1 MRKGSFRYTKK
12 NIKKR
17 NYTRR
22 KRGGGIFD
30 FFYKQRP
37 SPEKTR
43 DFIERFNEY
52 IKEIVDLQSAKKVLF
67 KEKDKKKNTEE
78 LLTKTKQLI
87 QHIKN
92 VSDEVDKNVKIDD
105 IRADI
110 VGGLPAYIIA
120 RTIEDKAD
128 RKTLINSLTEK
139 GFNHNQSFLDK
150 IIKNIDE
157 RRQKENDEEQL
168 AKQER
173 EKTIKEAKR
182 KQEEEDLEYRK
193 KLEAEQEEKRKI
205 REEEQKKKDEEEKQR
220 KLQEAEQKKREAA
233 EQQRKKREEEDKQKL
248 ELEANKERIRKE
260 KEQKEKEEAKK
271 LEKKLKLL
279 KQEKEDSKTIKK
291 NEPVKIVSSELI
303 RSNYEKRLKQIRE
316 LQKAEEDSDKPQT
329 NTVIE
334 EALSEKPVEKVEP
347 EEKRT
352 KNEPPEYW
360 RRYFPNEELYV
371 FRDNMLSMLEDI
383 PLLYQN
389 TTHSFPSFTLD
400 IKNNKYINALIND
413 TRNIRGEDIEL
424 YVSNYATLICFVLF
438 YIGII
443 TNIMLK
449 HKCYLML
456 KGGKAI
462 QLNCFE
468 AYESNDIDI
477 LILSDDKDK
486 KEIALEIGKL
496 LIWILSEQSYIDK
509 ISMIETGIGEPI
521 IKLSAKTVKGYEA
534 IVDIGFN
541 TPKEEIKSY
550 VLSYEKKIP
559 RVNVP
564 FKSVYQLAYI
574 SQTVDAMI
582 KEKLYYYLKYVILK
596 NYTPEDNVN
605 IFIPKIYRSLKALLK
620 CKYSNPTAHKKI
632 LTEMV
637 GSILKDKE
645 EYLKGVLEIKTIPE
659 IVEEMIAN
667 IQ

>member
-1 MRKGSFRYTKK
+1 MIFFG
-12 NIKKR
+12 IKR
-17 NYTRR
+17 AILN
-22 KRGGGIFD
+22 
-30 FFYKQRP
+30 
-37 SPEKTR
+37 
-43 DFIERFNEY
+43 
-52 IKEIVDLQSAKKVLF
+52 LQGC

-128 RKTLINSLTEK
+128 RNTLLDSLTEK
-139 GFNHNQSFLDK
+139 GFNHNQRFLDT

-205 REEEQKKKDEEEKQR
+205 REEEQKKKDEEEKKR
-220 KLQEAEQKKREAA
+220 KLEKAAQKKQEAA
-233 EQQRKKREEEDKQKL
+233 EQQRKKQEEKDKKKS

-260 KEQKEKEEAKK
+260 KEQKEKEEAEK

-279 KQEKEDSKTIKK
+279 KQEKEASNTIRKD
-291 NEPVKIVSSELI
+291 EPVKIVSSELI
-303 RSNYEKRLKQIRE
+303 RSNYEKHLKQIRE
-316 LQKAEEDSDKPQT
+316 LQKAEEDNDSLKELLDEPQT
-329 NTVIE
+329 NIVIE
-334 EALSEKPVEKVEP
+334 EASSEKPVEKVEP

-360 RRYFPNEELYV
+360 IKYFPNEELYV

-413 TRNIRGEDIEL
+413 TRNIRGEDIEI

-477 LILSDDKDK
+477 LILSDNMDKR
-486 KEIALEIGKL
+486 ETALEIGKL

-559 RVNVP
+559 RVNMP

-605 IFIPKIYRSLKALLK
+605 IFIPKIYRSLRALLK

-637 GSILKDKE
+637 GSILKEKE
-645 EYLKGVLEIKTIPE
+645 EYLKGVLEMKTIPE

>member
-12 NIKKR
+12 NTKKR

-22 KRGGGIFD
+22 KRGGGMFD
-30 FFYKQRP
+30 FFFKQRP

-43 DFIERFNEY
+43 EFIERFNEY

-78 LLTKTKQLI
+78 LLKKTKELI

-120 RTIEDKAD
+120 RTIEDKAE
-128 RKTLINSLTEK
+128 RNTLLDSLTEK
-139 GFNHNQSFLDK
+139 GFNHNQRFLDT
-150 IIKNIDE
+150 IIKNIDI
-157 RRQKENDEEQL
+157 RRQNEINEEQL

-193 KLEAEQEEKRKI
+193 KLEAEQEEKRKM

-260 KEQKEKEEAKK
+260 KEQKEKEQAKK
-271 LEKKLKLL
+271 LEKNLKLL
-279 KQEKEDSKTIKK
+279 KQEKEDSKTIRK

-303 RSNYEKRLKQIRE
+303 RSNYEKHLKQIRE

-329 NTVIE
+329 NTVIV
-334 EALSEKPVEKVEP
+334 EASSEKPVEKVEP

-352 KNEPPEYW
+352 KNEPSEYW
-360 RRYFPNEELYV
+360 IKYFPNEELYI

-449 HKCYLML
+449 HNCYLML

-637 GSILKDKE
+637 DSILKDKE

>member
-1 MRKGSFRYTKK
+1 
-12 NIKKR
+12 
-17 NYTRR
+17 
-22 KRGGGIFD
+22 
-30 FFYKQRP
+30 
-37 SPEKTR
+37 
-43 DFIERFNEY
+43 
-52 IKEIVDLQSAKKVLF
+52 
-67 KEKDKKKNTEE
+67 
-78 LLTKTKQLI
+78 
-87 QHIKN
+87 
-92 VSDEVDKNVKIDD
+92 
-105 IRADI
+105 
-110 VGGLPAYIIA
+110 
-120 RTIEDKAD
+120 
-128 RKTLINSLTEK
+128 
-139 GFNHNQSFLDK
+139 
-150 IIKNIDE
+150 
-157 RRQKENDEEQL
+157 
-168 AKQER
+168 
-173 EKTIKEAKR
+173 
-182 KQEEEDLEYRK
+182 
-193 KLEAEQEEKRKI
+193 
-205 REEEQKKKDEEEKQR
+205 
-220 KLQEAEQKKREAA
+220 
-233 EQQRKKREEEDKQKL
+233 
-248 ELEANKERIRKE
+248 
-260 KEQKEKEEAKK
+260 
-271 LEKKLKLL
+271 
-279 KQEKEDSKTIKK
+279 
-291 NEPVKIVSSELI
+291 
-303 RSNYEKRLKQIRE
+303 
-316 LQKAEEDSDKPQT
+316 
-329 NTVIE
+329 
-334 EALSEKPVEKVEP
+334 
-347 EEKRT
+347 
-352 KNEPPEYW
+352 
-360 RRYFPNEELYV
+360 
-371 FRDNMLSMLEDI
+371 MLEDI

-477 LILSDDKDK
+477 LILTDDKDK

-559 RVNVP
+559 RVNMP

-605 IFIPKIYRSLKALLK
+605 IFIPKIYRSLRALLK

-632 LTEMV
+632 LMEMV
-637 GSILKDKE
+637 ENILKDKE